1 MTEEITMSISKLN
14 PAFDGFLYATVFEE
28 RDEMPVKVIS
38 ALARLDL
45 DPWSEAADLAGMPAD
60 GATSR
65 LCELLAGVFSSP
77 SSQPECST
85 TAARLVALL
94 PQPATMSPSGSGR
107 VVGGCKGQA
116 YSLLGSLWLVVL
128 ASMLTSVLMA
138 NADGDAS
145 GRASKPIVSASSAA
159 APSSPARPSP
169 H

>member
-1 MTEEITMSISKLN
+1 MSLSKLN

-45 DPWSEAADLAGMPAD
+45 DPWSEAADLAGMPVE

-65 LCELLAGVFSSP
+65 LSELLAGIQNSRP
-77 SSQPECST
+77 SQSECST

-94 PQPATMSPSGSGR
+94 PQPATMSASGR
-107 VVGGCKGQA
+107 GMAASGRKRQA
-116 YSLLGSLWLVVL
+116 YSLLGTLWLVLL

-138 NADGDAS
+138 NADGGAS
-145 GRASKPIVSASSAA
+145 GQASKSIAAASRAA
-159 APSSPARPSP
+159 APSSPARSSP